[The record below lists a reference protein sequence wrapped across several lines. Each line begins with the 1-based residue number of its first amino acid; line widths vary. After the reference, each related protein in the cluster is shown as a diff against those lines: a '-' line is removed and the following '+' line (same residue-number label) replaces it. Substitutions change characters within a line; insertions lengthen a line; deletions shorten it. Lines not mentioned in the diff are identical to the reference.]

1 LDIGYLLLRPLYHQM
16 EKEKI
21 IEKIVKSDPLHL
33 SKELLS
39 WILQSPENLK
49 EYIRSKNSWALLQS
63 GKDMDRKHVE
73 EDFKLVKA
81 RMRKN
86 RFDLRELIK
95 YAAIIITSL
104 ICGYL
109 VHTINMYHEVAIN
122 EISVPTGNRSLIILP
137 DESKAWLTNG
147 SKLTY
152 PENFEGKTRNVK
164 LEGEA
169 FFTVT
174 SNKKKPF
181 IVNLGEHRIKVT
193 GTEFSVIAY
202 PDDQFIQVDLISG
215 KVQMDVGERN
225 GSGNYKPYPLQPLH
239 RLVLD
244 RTSGD
249 LDYLKIP
256 DGFYKYWKEGKYE
269 FRNESFEILA
279 KKMERIFSVD
289 IIFEDSIITNRTFS
303 GAFYTK
309 SNIYT
314 IMETFKRAS
323 AKPFEYRI
331 DKDRIYLKSI
341 E

>member
-1 LDIGYLLLRPLYHQM
+1 M

-21 IEKIVKSDPLHL
+21 IEKILKSDSWHL

-39 WILQSPENLK
+39 WIQESPENRK
-49 EYIRSKNSWALLQS
+49 EYIRYKNSWALLQR
-63 GKDMDRKHVE
+63 GKEMDGKQVS
-73 EDFKLVKA
+73 EDYKLVHA
-81 RMRKN
+81 RMKKTGN
-86 RFDLRELIK
+86 RFNRPEWIK
-95 YAAIIITSL
+95 YAAIIIFSL

-109 VHTINMYHEVAIN
+109 IHSINIPDEIATN
-122 EISVPTGNRSLIILP
+122 EISVPNGNRSLIVLP
-137 DESKAWLTNG
+137 DGSKAWLTNG

-152 PENFEGKTRNVK
+152 PENFEEKTRNVK

-174 SNKKKPF
+174 SNEKKPF
-181 IVNLGEHRIKVT
+181 IVNLGKHRIKVT
-193 GTEFSVIAY
+193 GTEFSVISY

-215 KVQMDVGERN
+215 KVQMDVAQGN
-225 GSGNYKPYPLQPLH
+225 GSGTYQAYPLQPLH

-244 RTSGD
+244 KTSGNP
-249 LDYLKIP
+249 DYLKIP

-303 GAFYTK
+303 GAFYIK